1 MNTQHE
7 NKYWN
12 LTLTSII
19 SFIIVVVFSL
29 TQSLVVFFLVEPD
42 TVQNKDYLQQLAS
55 SHLGLISLVS
65 SLVGLFLVV
74 FFIKFNRS
82 AANVSVKEYLN
93 LFTPSFKDF
102 SIFLFLS
109 CLLMF
114 FIEFLTSRYPE
125 FFETDFAIESYRHAN
140 SLFLLY
146 LGVGV
151 VGPLFEE
158 VLFRGFL
165 FKAVQKSVLGS
176 HGAVLFTAI
185 VFSIIHVQYGLWIIL
200 CMLFPMAILLGYARL
215 KSNSLLLPILLHSIN
230 NLLTCLLTHFEV
242 Y

>member
-12 LTLTSII
+12 LTLTFII

-29 TQSLVVFFLVEPD
+29 TQSLVLFFLVEPD
-42 TVQNKDYLQQLAS
+42 TVQNKDYLHQLAS

-65 SLVGLFLVV
+65 SLVGLFLVL
-74 FFIKFNRS
+74 FFIKFNTS

-109 CLLMF
+109 CFLMF

-125 FFETDFAIESYRHAN
+125 LFETDFAIESYRHAN

-151 VGPLFEE
+151 IGPLFEE

-165 FKAVQKSVLGS
+165 FKAVQKSVFGS

-230 NLLTCLLTHFEV
+230 NLLTCLITHFEV

>member
-29 TQSLVVFFLVEPD
+29 TQSLVLFFLVEPD

-74 FFIKFNRS
+74 FFIKINRGS
-82 AANVSVKEYLN
+82 TNASVKEYLN

-114 FIEFLTSRYPE
+114 FIEFLTSWYPE
-125 FFETDFAIESYRHAN
+125 LFETDFAIESYRHAN

-151 VGPLFEE
+151 AGPLFEE

-165 FKAVQKSVLGS
+165 FKAVQKSVFGS

-230 NLLTCLLTHFEV
+230 NLLTCLITHFEV